1 MVKFILKK
9 IAYELNKLDNL
20 IVMEFGVYKGESLKI
35 LSANISNVSA
45 KILFALN
52 ELKYYLSKYYFSF
65 DEFPSDEVK
74 AVHSFELSNKCKSNF
89 LFKQRKN
96 MSIPVAR
103 VFGKIS
109 N

>member
-45 KILFALN
+45 KI
-52 ELKYYLSKYYFSF
+52 
-65 DEFPSDEVK
+65 
-74 AVHSFELSNKCKSNF
+74 
-89 LFKQRKN
+89 
-96 MSIPVAR
+96 
-103 VFGKIS
+103 
-109 N
+109 

>member
-9 IAYELNKLDNL
+9 IACELNKLDNL

-35 LSANISNVSA
+35 LSENISNVSA
-45 KILFALN
+45 KNLFVLN
-52 ELKYYLSKYYFSF
+52 ELKYYLSEYHFSF
-65 DEFPSDEVK
+65 DESPSDKVRELQ
-74 AVHSFELSNKCKSNF
+74 SFELSNNCKINF
-89 LFKQRKN
+89 LFKQKKN
-96 MSIPVAR
+96 MSIPAAR